1 VSDNIYRR
9 GKTYYARI
17 QINGVDVRK
26 SLRTA
31 NRREASERL
40 KMFLANQSVY
50 HGTIRKRFDD
60 VAAAYMLDAEG
71 HLTAK
76 TLERY
81 KQSLLILTDEF
92 GGKWWDAIDKRAVM
106 DFVARRK
113 ADGLSVRTI
122 KNDLS
127 VLSGAA
133 EYAIEQEWGGINP
146 VAQLGK
152 RQMRYKA
159 KVFVLPPPAD
169 IELVLSCVAGP
180 LEQLCRFLR
189 HTGMRRDEGADL
201 RWQDV
206 DLVRAAATLPVT
218 KSGTIRTVS
227 LNAEAMAILKARPR
241 QIANDLVFA
250 KNDGEAY
257 AAVTQGFREARVRAL
272 KKRPKLQRFRLH
284 DLRHIYAIEYLQAGG
299 NLYALQKQLG
309 HGSIR
314 QTEWY
319 LQFLTPEEQERAKSG
334 SAQSPAQVHR
344 FSIANGGENG

>member
-1 VSDNIYRR
+1 MPDNLYRR
-9 GKTYYARI
+9 GKTFYARI
-17 QINGVDVRK
+17 QVNGEDVRK

-40 KMFLANQSVY
+40 KVFLAKQSAY
-50 HGTIRKRFDD
+50 HGTIRQRFDD
-60 VAAAYMLDAEG
+60 VMAAYMLDAER
-71 HLTAK
+71 HLKPK

-81 KQSLLILTDEF
+81 SQSLMILTDQF
-92 GGKWWDAIDKRAVM
+92 GGQWWDAIDKRAVM
-106 DFVARRK
+106 DFVAKRK

-133 EYAIEQEWGGINP
+133 EYALEQEWGGINP

-152 RQMRYKA
+152 RQMRHKA
-159 KVFVLPPPAD
+159 KVFVLPPADD

-180 LEQLCRFLR
+180 LEQLCQFLR
-189 HTGMRRDEGADL
+189 HTGMRRDEAKEL

-206 DLVRAAATLPVT
+206 DLQRGAATLPVT
-218 KSGTIRTVS
+218 KNGTVRTVS
-227 LNAEAMAILKARPR
+227 LNPEAIAILKVRPH
-241 QIANDLVFA
+241 QIANDLVFT
-250 KNDGEAY
+250 KNDGEQY
-257 AAVTQGFREARVRAL
+257 EAVTQGFREARLRAF

-284 DLRHIYAIEYLQAGG
+284 DLRHIYAIEYLQCGG

-319 LQFLTPEEQERAKSG
+319 LQFLTPEEQERAKAG
-334 SAQSPAQVHR
+334 SAQNAAQMHR
-344 FSIANGGENG
+344 FTSSK